1 MTPYRPQ
8 PRRPISRPLPWQRVP
23 AGFVARRGIGLVLD
37 GQPFTF
43 TGMNIYNANST
54 GDCWH
59 SMAGGQGLKRA
70 LRDIGGG
77 QEVFRAWFFQSLA
90 TDRGK
95 RDWRAFDR
103 TLRLAKARGQKVIVV
118 FADQWSA
125 CERPSRRWASFYAS
139 GYRKQVDPGT
149 TRTYRRYVAEVV
161 KRYRDDPTVLMW
173 QLVNEAETA
182 RRNGTCAPA
191 SVLRDF
197 AADMSSL
204 IKQIDTHH
212 LVSLGTI
219 GGQQCGM
226 RGSGYRAIHAVPGI
240 DVCEVH
246 DYSAPSVGLPRIAAT
261 GSLAGS
267 MNARASASP
276 SSSAKSASPHPVAAS
291 AGELRG
297 SVVSSRHSSR
307 PGYPASFSGAG
318 GTDHMAG
325 RPGATSTS
333 APEIRPSSS
342 SRDTER
348 SLAGVDRNENRPG
361 IDGS

>member
-1 MTPYRPQ
+1 MHWAHRSTLRLVLLAGIAGAIGLALAVSATGLAGKLAPESIDHPAPVAAPTKGTAEASASFRAAAEPANVTSVTSLTPYRPQ

-23 AGFVARRGIGLVLD
+23 TGFVARRGIGLVLD

-204 IKQIDTHH
+204 IKQIDRHH

-246 DYSAPSVGLPRIAAT
+246 DYSAPSVGLPRDRR
-261 GSLAGS
+261 L
-267 MNARASASP
+267 RDRSP
-276 SSSAKSASPHPVAAS
+276 DP
-291 AGELRG
+291 
-297 SVVSSRHSSR
+297 
-307 PGYPASFSGAG
+307 
-318 GTDHMAG
+318 
-325 RPGATSTS
+325 
-333 APEIRPSSS
+333 
-342 SRDTER
+342 
-348 SLAGVDRNENRPG
+348 
-361 IDGS
+361 

>member
-1 MTPYRPQ
+1 M
-8 PRRPISRPLPWQRVP
+8 
-23 AGFVARRGIGLVLD
+23 AARARGICRASWDRLVLD
-37 GQPFTF
+37 GQPYTF

-59 SMAGGQGLKRA
+59 SMAGGQGLRRA

-90 TDRGK
+90 TRGGE

-161 KRYRDDPTVLMW
+161 KRYRADPTVLMW
-173 QLVNEAETA
+173 QLVNEAEIGA
-182 RRNGTCAPA
+182 PNGTCAPA

-204 IKQIDTHH
+204 IKQLDPHH

-246 DYSAPSVGLPRIAAT
+246 DYSAPSVGLPRDRGYGIARRIHECTGLGKPIFIGEVGFPPPGGSIGRRAT
-261 GSLAGS
+261 LA
-267 MNARASASP
+267 
-276 SSSAKSASPHPVAAS
+276 
-291 AGELRG
+291 
-297 SVVSSRHSSR
+297 
-307 PGYPASFSGAG
+307 
-318 GTDHMAG
+318 
-325 RPGATSTS
+325 
-333 APEIRPSSS
+333 
-342 SRDTER
+342 R
-348 SLAGVDRNENRPG
+348 S
-361 IDGS
+361 